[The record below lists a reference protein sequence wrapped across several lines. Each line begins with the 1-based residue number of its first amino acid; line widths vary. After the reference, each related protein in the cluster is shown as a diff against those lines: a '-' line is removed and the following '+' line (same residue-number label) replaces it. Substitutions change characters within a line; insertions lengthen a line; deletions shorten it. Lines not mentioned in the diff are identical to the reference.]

1 MPRENYNVNWQIS
14 WVIGVHEVLMPFL
27 IQSWQQDIN
36 LGCCL
41 AHCHPVSARNLKSS
55 LLPSISLLSS
65 APKRTLPQLPSA
77 PSLYTHNYHL
87 SPICFHSHETFASVA
102 LSLLYAYTRRHFP
115 KAFWDLVAAETLNMW
130 KQNILYEPGQTDTT
144 MRWHSLINT
153 QPKFRKYISAEN
165 AAHSEAARCRGRWLH
180 CVCEMQ
186 IHNSHKY
193 CSSHGV
199 FV

>member
-77 PSLYTHNYHL
+77 PLSVHTQL
-87 SPICFHSHETFASVA
+87 SPLPNMFPFTWNICFCCSFALICVHPPA
-102 LSLLYAYTRRHFP
+102 LSKGILGPCCGRNFKHVEAKYPLWAGADWHNNAVTLFDKYPAKISKIHFSG
-115 KAFWDLVAAETLNMW
+115 KRCT
-130 KQNILYEPGQTDTT
+130 
-144 MRWHSLINT
+144 
-153 QPKFRKYISAEN
+153 FRSCPVSWEVTALCLWN
-165 AAHSEAARCRGRWLH
+165 A
-180 CVCEMQ
+180 
-186 IHNSHKY
+186 NS
-193 CSSHGV
+193 
-199 FV
+199 